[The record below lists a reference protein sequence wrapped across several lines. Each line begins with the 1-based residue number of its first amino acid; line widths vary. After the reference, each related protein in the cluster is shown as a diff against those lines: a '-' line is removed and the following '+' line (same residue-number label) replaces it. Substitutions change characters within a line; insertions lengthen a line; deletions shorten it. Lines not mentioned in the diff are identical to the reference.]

1 MNAQFESRKFL
12 PKKIIVA
19 VDGSEPSLKAVGFAS
34 ELAGLTGSKLM
45 ILNVVLLPV
54 YISPNIL
61 ENLRAELLKKSEQ
74 ILEKSRIVAK
84 EAKIESITRTVETT
98 HSVVETI
105 VESSDREKGDLI
117 VVGSRGLTMGKLM
130 LGSIAAGTA
139 NLAHCPVLV
148 VR

>member
-1 MNAQFESRKFL
+1 MFP

-19 VDGSEPSLKAVGFAS
+19 MDGSEPSLKAVRAGS
-34 ELAGLTGSKLM
+34 ELARLAGSQLT
-45 ILNVVLLPV
+45 ILHVVLLPE
-54 YISPNIL
+54 YISPSTL
-61 ENLRAELLKKSEQ
+61 ENLRTELLKKSEQ
-74 ILEKSRIVAK
+74 ILEKARAIAK
-84 EAKIESITRTVETT
+84 EAKVECATRTVETT

-105 VESSDREKGDLI
+105 VESSDKEKGNLI
-117 VVGSRGLTMGKLM
+117 VVGSRGMTVGKLM